1 MIDFLSAGK
10 VSIYWVN
17 FIHFVFF
24 LVLEGW
30 MGVLTCY
37 LVKESTHSEVNSV
50 NIYKVLCTC

>member
-24 LVLEGW
+24 GVGR
-30 MGVLTCY
+30 MDGVLTCY

>member
-1 MIDFLSAGK
+1 MIDFLTAGK
-10 VSIYWVN
+10 VSIHWVN
-17 FIHFVFF
+17 FVHFIF
-24 LVLEGW
+24 LGVEGW